1 MIDFSNWKDQQDSGL
16 FNPRNENIEAVMKL
30 EPMKKQKSLN
40 NSISR
45 YHVPV
50 PEKSLRR
57 HEDGMRTNR
66 NSQDMTSFSQK
77 SLLNSSIQT
86 TSRKKSIGKTPTTPV
101 KNDKI
106 PVIIIF
112 FEDG

>member
-1 MIDFSNWKDQQDSGL
+1 
-16 FNPRNENIEAVMKL
+16 MKP
-30 EPMKKQKSLN
+30 EPIKKQKSLN

-50 PEKSLRR
+50 PEKTLRR
-57 HEDGMRTNR
+57 PDDGMRSTR

-86 TSRKKSIGKTPTTPV
+86 SRKKSIGSGSKTPTMTTPV
-101 KNDKI
+101 KNEKSV
-106 PVIIIF
+106 VIF
-112 FEDG
+112 SNKTQSNCSS